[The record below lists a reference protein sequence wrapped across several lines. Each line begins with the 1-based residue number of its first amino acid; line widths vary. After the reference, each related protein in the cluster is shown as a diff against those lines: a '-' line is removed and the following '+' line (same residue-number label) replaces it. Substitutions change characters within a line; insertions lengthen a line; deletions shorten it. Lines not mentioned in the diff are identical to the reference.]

1 MSDFPVLKTG
11 AVMQYPAQNSS
22 AFSTQV
28 VRFVDGAEQRFRDF
42 AGPVHRWL
50 IKLNA
55 LDETEISR
63 ISELFRDEAGAS
75 GSFTFTDPWSGTTFA
90 DCSFEQDELAE
101 EL

>member
-1 MSDFPVLKTG
+1 
-11 AVMQYPAQNSS
+11 
-22 AFSTQV
+22 
-28 VRFVDGAEQRFRDF
+28 
-42 AGPVHRWL
+42 VHRWL

-101 EL
+101 ELLGEMTAGTTLIIRENPS